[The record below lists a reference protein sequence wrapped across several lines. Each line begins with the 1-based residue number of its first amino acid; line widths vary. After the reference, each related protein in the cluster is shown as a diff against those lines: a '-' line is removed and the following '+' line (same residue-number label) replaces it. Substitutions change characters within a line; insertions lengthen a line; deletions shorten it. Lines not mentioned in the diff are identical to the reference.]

1 MTLEIERKSD
11 SILLIHY
18 SSDYSSSIFGFGL
31 LLVFTVFCLLK
42 GVILSVAGIFIVI
55 FFIWLIV
62 SILQERELL
71 CVLNRKTGVI
81 AYKKSGILGSKYDIK
96 NAEYNFTEIIALET
110 KRYARRGRDV
120 FQIRLA
126 LMGNRTLPL
135 SSANLGF
142 YECQSFANEIHQFIG
157 IDISLRAID

>member
-42 GVILSVAGIFIVI
+42 GIIMSLVGIIIVI

-62 SILQERELL
+62 LILRERELW
-71 CVLNRKTGVI
+71 CVINRKTGVI
-81 AYKKSGILGSKYDIK
+81 AYKKGGIFGSKYDIK
-96 NAEYNFTEIIALET
+96 KAQYKVTEIIALEME
-110 KRYARRGRDV
+110 RYARRGRDA

-142 YECQSFANEIHQFIG
+142 YECQSFASEIHQFIG
-157 IDISLRAID
+157 VDISLRAID